1 MYVDVFLKLFKII
14 MCHLWYHRRGI
25 STHSEIVPVVEQSFI
40 HEIEDIESRSLEI
53 IKNLLRSQWP
63 RKMGGGSAQD
73 SDCSWK
79 LDSQMGNLPSRM
91 SGILCRHIRCQK
103 DSCYT
108 LPTAGGTEAWS
119 LVFAKLCNREKNKNK
134 KTESRWKLLEKA
146 TTDREKIKGNLMY

>member
-108 LPTAGGTEAWS
+108 LPTAGGTEPGVWS
-119 LVFAKLCNREKNKNK
+119 SLNSAIGK
-134 KTESRWKLLEKA
+134 
-146 TTDREKIKGNLMY
+146 KIKIKKQSLGGSCQRRQQLTGKK